1 MVSIREKVGLSMA
14 VMGCA
19 AVLSGAAQGQTLP
32 EYRLHAGDKV
42 VLGVYDDP
50 KLLPQEMTVTP
61 DGKVSYPLVGEL
73 VVGGKT
79 VEQVRAEMETKLK
92 KYISDPVATVIV
104 TDVKGNVV
112 YVIGQVNKPG
122 QIIMNPVINVM
133 QALSMVG
140 GANPYAKLDSI
151 IILRS
156 SPGGQR
162 ALAFKYG
169 AVSSGK
175 DLAQNIQL
183 ESGDVVVVP

>member
-1 MVSIREKVGLSMA
+1 MMSMKGKVGLSA
-14 VMGCA
+14 AFVVCA
-19 AVLSGAAQGQTLP
+19 TVLSGVAQGQALP

-79 VEQVRAEMETKLK
+79 VEQVRLEMETKLK

-122 QIIMNPVINVM
+122 QLIMNPVINVM

-162 ALAFKYG
+162 ALPFRYG
-169 AVSSGK
+169 AVASGK
-175 DLAQNIQL
+175 DLTQNIQL